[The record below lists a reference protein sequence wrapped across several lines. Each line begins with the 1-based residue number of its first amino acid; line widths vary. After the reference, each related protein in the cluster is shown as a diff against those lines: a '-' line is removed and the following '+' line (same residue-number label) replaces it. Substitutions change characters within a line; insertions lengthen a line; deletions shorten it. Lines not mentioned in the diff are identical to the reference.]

1 MENEERGYW
10 RNESYRAYIPRIIL
24 SHDLTIGE
32 AGYEQ
37 CDPLHRWGPG
47 SRNFWTFHCVESGK
61 GLLSI
66 NGRNY
71 EVGAGDFFVMGPE
84 DYVCYVADR
93 EQPWAYRW
101 ISFNGEKAADIMAHV
116 SVGPS
121 APVVRLPDGE
131 GAAIIES
138 IYAGVSG
145 TDFPQFYALGRLYMF
160 VEWLLKSFPKA
171 SAALP
176 DRAREYFFS
185 IINYIEVQG
194 CSEMNVQRISRELGF
209 DRTYIFKLFKRFIG
223 VSPSFYIECLKTY
236 TACRL
241 LEQNKYSLREAA
253 SRSGFSD
260 YSWFCKVF
268 KKCAGVS
275 PNEYVRTDNK
285 AAVLNGYNL
294 TIPRNA
300 LADLERFSKNA
311 WQG

>member
-1 MENEERGYW
+1 MANIIEVTDFQHPALDVFARLTQLQLRSRLEPEKGIFIAESPKVISRALDAGCVPLSLLMERKH
-10 RNESYRAYIPRIIL
+10 I
-24 SHDLTIGE
+24 
-32 AGYEQ
+32 
-37 CDPLHRWGPG
+37 
-47 SRNFWTFHCVESGK
+47 
-61 GLLSI
+61 
-66 NGRNY
+66 
-71 EVGAGDFFVMGPE
+71 
-84 DYVCYVADR
+84 
-93 EQPWAYRW
+93 
-101 ISFNGEKAADIMAHV
+101 
-116 SVGPS
+116 
-121 APVVRLPDGE
+121 DGE

-171 SAALP
+171 SEALP

-194 CSEMNVQRISRELGF
+194 CSEMNVQRISRQLGF

-253 SRSGFSD
+253 SRRGFPD